1 MAQWSDLVV
10 FDFLTGN
17 YDRVSSMQVHIII
30 VIIIIIIIIIT
41 IGIYVCTL
49 SYHHHHHHDF
59 KYFLNIF
66 RQIWFQDTAEKEG
79 QPEILSETVHNLAK
93 SSQTG
98 FYIISIITILIMIT
112 SSTSSGGL
120 WLLDNESG
128 LFDAYTLLFPSQEMG
143 PAAQNEALRWPWQIS
158 INKSMTKCQK
168 SDIKSTKSS
177 SEVQKAIWIAR
188 MQS

>member
-1 MAQWSDLVV
+1 MEWPCCVRLPHGKLRQGLQYAGGKIYSDICSK
-10 FDFLTGN
+10 
-17 YDRVSSMQVHIII
+17 YD
-30 VIIIIIIIIIT
+30 
-41 IGIYVCTL
+41 L
-49 SYHHHHHHDF
+49 
-59 KYFLNIF
+59 KYFRKIYSRVL
-66 RQIWFQDTAEKEG
+66 RQIWFQDSAEKEG

-143 PAAQNEALRWPWQIS
+143 PAAQNEALRWQWHIWKSNIKYLNILYEIWSVKYEIS
-158 INKSMTKCQK
+158 NALN
-168 SDIKSTKSS
+168 IK
-177 SEVQKAIWIAR
+177 IWNIEIPN
-188 MQS
+188 MKYSV